1 MNKVFY
7 FTVVILNLVFT
18 QSYFNNIHFFKNI
31 VNSKSSLYANKYNKH
46 NKSNKN
52 LELNTKRNYQYE
64 IDQDNNEKK
73 KYPLSQKYYEN
84 YIKKLN
90 SKNNTLR
97 DQTMLN
103 EDYAFFEN
111 IANNTQN
118 GNVTIYISKRPP
130 FVRIMNPNDGTFNP
144 NNNPF
149 NPFNH
154 ISNDDNG
161 DDDDTFDNFKK
172 KSNLK
177 SKNFEVIKK
186 SEISFK
192 NIGGYANIKSELLQC
207 VDLLSNYTKY
217 NKYNVRVPKGI
228 ILEGPPGNGK
238 TLLAKAFATEAGVGF
253 IPVSGSEFQEKYVG
267 VGAARIRELFDLA
280 QQNIPCIIFI
290 DEIDAV
296 GRKRSGDGE
305 QSASERDSTLNELLV
320 KLDGFKSNAGIF
332 LIGATN
338 RIDLLDPALI
348 RPGRIDKKIYIG
360 MPDSATRKSILQI
373 HLNGKPHDQS
383 INITDLVDMTMGLS
397 GAQIENVL
405 NEAMLNSLRDNREII
420 SINDIDTILN
430 KVIAGWQPSEHQF
443 TNNIIDHISIHEM
456 GHAIVG
462 LLSKHHSKLS
472 KVIINLSSP
481 KSPGYTLFEGS
492 TSTIYTRESLFEH
505 LMILLAGRIAEE
517 EFFDVSVTTGAI
529 NDFEE
534 ALKLAEKMI
543 VYYGMGSN
551 PIYPHQSE
559 KYKEVIDN
567 EVTNLIKSA
576 YTASKHII
584 SLCHDLIYE
593 SSEILKSKKIL
604 NVDELILLIKNK
616 YPKIYNDLL

>member
-1 MNKVFY
+1 MNKIFY
-7 FTVVILNLVFT
+7 FIFFILNLVFT
-18 QSYFNNIHFFKNI
+18 QSYFNNINFFKNI
-31 VNSKSSLYANKYNKH
+31 INSKFSLYANKYNK
-46 NKSNKN
+46 N
-52 LELNTKRNYQYE
+52 LDQDINIKRDYQHE
-64 IDQDNNEKK
+64 IDQNVNNEKK

-90 SKNNTLR
+90 SKNVTLR
-97 DQTMLN
+97 DQSMLN

-130 FVRIMNPNDGTFNP
+130 FVRIMNPSD
-144 NNNPF
+144 NPF

-154 ISNDDNG
+154 ISNDDHGN
-161 DDDDTFDNFKK
+161 DDDDNFENFKK
-172 KSNLK
+172 KSNSK

-267 VGAARIRELFDLA
+267 VGASRIRELFDLA

-338 RIDLLDPALI
+338 RVDLLDPALI

-360 MPDSATRKSILQI
+360 MPDSATRKSILEI
-373 HLNGKPHDQS
+373 HLAGKPHDKS
-383 INITDLVDMTMGLS
+383 ININDLVDMTMGLS

-420 SINDIDTILN
+420 SINDIDTVLN

-593 SSEILKSKKIL
+593 SSEILKNKKIL
-604 NVDELILLIKNK
+604 NVDELNSLIKNK